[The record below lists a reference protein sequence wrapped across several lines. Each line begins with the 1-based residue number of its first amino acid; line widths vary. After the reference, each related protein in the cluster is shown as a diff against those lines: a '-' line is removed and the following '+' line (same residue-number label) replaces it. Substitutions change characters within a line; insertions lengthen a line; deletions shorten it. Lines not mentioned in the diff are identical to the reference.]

1 MATPERRQIE
11 LLEIYWRRVDRDPAA
26 VPPDGLDP
34 AIAALVQHLQ
44 HLGHATMGGG
54 WRPPPWPPTAAIGR
68 VGQRGN
74 VVVPDRRLPA
84 FRLGHL
90 RWRRVLPGLATV
102 AVLAVALIVGVAVWG
117 AHPQPVSAQE
127 IFRQAVAATAGP
139 PSQVR
144 SFVLTETRDDQT
156 GQDQLHLEAKRWY
169 QAPNRWR
176 AEYSA
181 RLGDRSLG
189 QEIVVSDGLRVWD
202 EQLPANVVRVTPIG
216 QVQSGLDAPPSP
228 GEVGA
233 SEGSLAD
240 VIRRAGACN
249 APTLRGSA
257 TILGR
262 DSYVMDTGATGC
274 PALEQTGDIRR
285 IELWIDKRTFFL
297 LKAVQYGKDGAP
309 LATIEVTSVRFN
321 VPIAPSRFT
330 FTPPSGATIQNAQAP
345 AAMTPTGGGTPDT
358 AFVGL
363 NGVPNTSEG
372 AARYGLPDQSGLVV
386 INVLPG
392 GPAARAGIQAKDI
405 VRTVAD
411 QPVSSEGDI
420 ARILAHHQPG
430 DTVAV
435 AVLRGDTTRTFTVAL
450 GAAPP
455 HGQ

>member
-1 MATPERRQIE
+1 MATSEQRQIE
-11 LLEIYWRRVDRDPAA
+11 LLEVYWRRVDRDPAA

-34 AIAALVQHLQ
+34 AIAALAQHLQ
-44 HLGHATMGGG
+44 HLGHTTMGGR

-68 VGQRGN
+68 VGQQGS
-74 VVVPDRRLPA
+74 VAVPDRRLPA

-90 RWRRVLPGLATV
+90 RWRRIFPGLAT
-102 AVLAVALIVGVAVWG
+102 AAALTLALVVSAAIWG

-127 IFRQAVAATAGP
+127 ILRQAVAATAGP
-139 PSQVR
+139 PSQVH
-144 SFVLTETRDDQT
+144 SFVLTETRNDQT
-156 GQDQLHLEAKRWY
+156 SQGQLYLEAKRWY

-189 QEIVVSDGLRVWD
+189 QEIVVSDGRRVWD

-257 TILGR
+257 TLLGR
-262 DSYVMDTGATGC
+262 DSYVMDTGAAGC
-274 PALEQTGDIRR
+274 PALEQRGNIRR

-297 LKAVQYGKDGAP
+297 LKAVQYGNDGAP
-309 LATIEVTSVRFN
+309 LATIEVTSVQFN

-330 FTPPSGATIQNAQAP
+330 FTPPSGATIQNEQASV
-345 AAMTPTGGGTPDT
+345 AMTLTSGGTLDT
-358 AFVGL
+358 AFMGL
-363 NGVPNTSEG
+363 NGVPNTGEG
-372 AARYGLPDQSGLVV
+372 AARYGIPDQPGLVV
-386 INVLPG
+386 INVLSG
-392 GPAARAGIQAKDI
+392 SPAARAGIQAKDI

-435 AVLRGDTTRTFTVAL
+435 TVLRGDTTRTFMVTL
-450 GAAPP
+450 GAALP